1 MATYDDTI
9 NKHKKNLRDAQIEA
23 LVEKAKQFSRE
34 NASVRSDAVR
44 DAVEGYDTAYRNLQ
58 NLGLAGRQG
67 TEMTGEVPR
76 LKKKIEGE
84 FNQTNARLIG
94 NENNALDSIGA
105 SMAEQNKIRRVPTQQ
120 TIVPTQT
127 TNSMLQ
133 RMLPTIKPGEDVS
146 ITGNVQ
152 GIQRMRVGQVALGDN
167 PDNVNRRLAY
177 NEAYKQ
183 YNRSVLERNAYN
195 KSVENPVGEARLE
208 GEAQKARAAMVAL
221 GIQPKSVNNRGEIS
235 SGILQQERQ
244 TDNAIRYEQYQDTM
258 TQVKYGKD
266 TATKRR
272 ALDSVAQ
279 QMVDTSTSFD
289 VRYAMAVDYL
299 QNSKITSKEADLA
312 ASRVIAEAY
321 GVGYYSDEEI
331 AYLEKKKKEAET
343 AYVES
348 GDGRT
353 LDNAKNDL
361 QEAKKVRNEFD
372 AVANTLVR
380 KVKGAKETPATIKAK
395 KEAQEKYTKAKE
407 GFDKARASKD
417 SRAGSGVRKYADDMK
432 ALLSDDTIGLE
443 TRYEMAVDIV
453 RTIDEG
459 DAPELYAEA
468 ERIFG
473 MYYGLPEQMSDANY
487 NNLYNMYKMAG
498 RKNPFGI
505 NNTEEKKAWEQAQTD
520 RAQYEHYIAGL
531 VNKEKYVGKKPTQ
544 PINEKEGNAYYAAVN
559 GYLFD
564 GFEDSQAR
572 IAEEKRY
579 GRYKYMNQE
588 ERDAYNY
595 LYETEGIEAAND
607 FAKSLDG
614 ILDARR
620 SAGLAKTAEDDAERG
635 VFSNIASNA
644 LSVLV
649 GLGEIQPAVER
660 LGQGIY
666 NELVGTGAPA
676 YIDSNS
682 SSYDVS
688 NARSAIRSKTSELIL
703 GDNPTVWREV
713 ANFAYNTTMSMA
725 DSATMMPI
733 HAAGLGWVTD
743 LVFFSSASNDAY
755 KDAVSRGATQSQ
767 AMGAAVLSGVAEA
780 LFEHVSLDQAIHM
793 LKTGNLKYLRNILR
807 QGFVEG
813 SEEFFT
819 ELANTLTD
827 KMFMQ
832 ELSKN
837 SLNRK
842 KYISDG
848 MSEKEADMQV
858 FLDTLSNL
866 GLATLGGFVSGGI
879 FGTFGTV
886 ANRINNKNVGTSLQN
901 NGAGNAIA
909 ENAKRIGGDA
919 AILAD
924 EYTSKGKPLTA
935 EQTGEIYN
943 AMAEQ
948 IQESV
953 KSEEDLSTLAT
964 IMDGKTVT
972 DTQAEA
978 MLGSS
983 KELLDNAGFDTSSAE
998 ALKESFE
1005 QRNKEVT
1012 DFGNKAR
1019 QDFYNDVSRKSVA
1032 SVYRSTDIQDQA
1044 PALPTGLS
1052 GVALA
1057 EAQKQNFKAQ
1067 STIKSGRVELQL
1079 SMLKTNGGVSTTAQ
1093 LNQVKSAMTK
1103 EAQRKLTAI
1112 ERLSEAL
1119 NMDVVVHDVM
1129 TGTNGFFGEDGKI
1142 HFTLSS
1148 KLSVP
1153 RVAAHELTHKMKT
1166 DARAQYD
1173 AVRDQI
1179 IQNAGQEEFDDL
1191 MAEKAKEYG
1200 FDLKN
1205 ESQRELCDDEVVAE
1219 LCEGMLSDS
1228 KKLSSFAERH
1238 LEAAKALKARLTK
1251 IIVAI
1256 KNALMGTDQ
1265 FSDEMFVDQDVID
1278 KWLEGLN
1285 AVIAQAEARQE
1296 TLEGIIATEAGV
1308 TSEQQES
1315 LMRDVAEIHAEAQQK
1330 INETKAEL
1338 QEKIAELDGEKSK
1351 EEQKEAERKARE
1363 AEEQRAKAEA
1373 ERKAAEEAKAEEER
1387 RAREEAERKAAEE
1400 EESEEAREARYQEAW
1415 IEAGRKAER
1424 EARAEAKRKGEE
1436 YKSKPPLSEEDM
1448 RDFLKFRQ
1456 DLVTA
1461 SKGYFSMS
1469 EDPSKT
1475 AEAKQSYL
1483 ELAELNLRVAYRV
1496 NDYIQNGA
1504 TGDDI
1509 SSIGPKIYYAVLGTN
1524 KRRKAFLKEFEE
1536 KQGGGIRG
1544 EALAF
1549 RMYLEWQQFEKVI
1562 AKEREARKE
1571 AADKKIGEAITQYSV
1586 DIIAYDLPGYKADLT
1601 AAGVMTAKSIDS
1613 LFKLMNK
1620 VIDKIRLD
1628 EKSRRILDFGTELTT
1643 EEEIQLAKET
1653 RAYSPYK
1660 SNADPHYKLALD
1672 FSTLCRKRILLQAI
1686 QERLQTKLRR
1696 SLEQEEIVAIRL
1708 ELQKLQAEGMKIEV
1722 ACALCYVEAARLKSP
1737 KVINEFL
1744 ADPEKHMRNYMAQTN
1759 KSAKAEIK
1767 ALQEQWKVDH
1777 GYEAKATKKVMSE
1790 ADKKEYNKHF
1800 KELRQQYQQDAETE
1814 KIIADAVQAIRKTPA
1829 SVLTASGLANL
1840 KKSVDSADN
1849 ALYNAFIRKVTAA
1862 TRSKAQETDVPYVR
1876 GDVLQVAQSLI
1887 DQMNEES
1894 GFRHQSWSDFQI
1906 IHLLDTMASIIELS
1920 QRKAKM
1926 HAYTKVP
1933 MFVELV
1939 GRTGMMINMSLI
1951 PAGDIGIDA
1960 DGHLIFDP
1968 VGGMAFEDML
1978 RLRDMF
1984 PNTAGNVAI
1993 GIDDRQ
1999 IQIMLESDQIDYV
2012 IPYHVSGLNKKMRKY
2027 MDIQA
2032 WHEYTSSQNEKGNKR
2047 GKKGKAPALKEWFD
2061 EAEGVKAKDG
2071 YEYMRQASEKYLR
2084 LCYERNLTPK
2094 FSQYL
2099 NKNSDGSYS
2108 LKAEYANYWKLLIDR
2123 KMVNHKTGKI
2133 IAQKAVL
2140 PIFDSD
2146 FILGNDAK
2154 GITGILDQA
2163 LADPAVQD
2171 VVTAENMV
2179 YEKFSNWDRDINNA
2193 DAEAIAEAKRM
2204 RDLTAQVAVQKTVEA
2219 GKVKTQQINSVDNQ
2233 TADIDSRFSI
2243 DHDLLRE
2250 LDAYN
2255 ARARLEGEIDVAMQA
2270 AKQVGKLETRLNKS
2284 LENQKK
2290 LRSEFNER
2298 LKTEKKTMKESFKA
2312 EKKKAV
2318 SDAELAGEIHVA
2330 RQAAKQ
2336 VGNLERKLQKS
2347 KEEIVGLKKK
2357 PKEAV
2362 AKERKRVA
2370 QNTAKKVIKRQIR
2383 TMDRIY
2389 AHPKAGMY
2397 VAQELLSD
2405 VKDFLIEMEMYTS
2418 GSEGSLKRIAK
2429 VEKAYEDLRPTNPN
2443 EMSDTAVRYD
2453 ESVMRALKEVK
2464 EIMSV
2469 KNFKELTLEELL
2481 TVMNA
2486 VSGVS
2491 VSIKNAIEFVDR
2503 TKDMNIGDRADRLQN
2518 QALDNSKRFKWYKKH
2533 GSSLAIKALK
2543 SILSPERYARFVSG
2557 YASDSVLTEE
2567 MQYLNNGQ
2575 NRVTEIQ
2582 RDALRPYEA
2591 FMNEHGKE
2599 FVKWQGKD
2607 ATWVDTGMAD
2617 VDGNPVQITP
2627 AMRIALVL
2635 QTRNKQNMKHLLDG
2649 GFRMP
2654 NVNMYKN
2661 GKFSNM
2667 YDTGV
2672 RVIPT
2677 QEQLLALENGMSATE
2692 KLYMDLVAE
2701 TFNEYLP
2708 SIINETSVK
2717 MVGFKLAR
2725 VKNYFPIIVD
2735 SSYLNTNY
2743 GAAFARGDLQDS
2755 GWLQERKNS
2764 SKPVM
2769 LEDVNQTLERQIEG
2783 VSMYG
2788 GLAIPIANFERL
2800 INTGNFRIATV
2811 NGEET
2816 LIEHPVKDTLRQ
2828 DIPYGMDF
2836 VRKLI
2841 EDLKGGSSNP
2851 RMVSQLFSKIQSAY
2865 IKSVLAL
2872 NTTSF
2877 ASQLSSYPATAAVV
2891 GWNNAAKALT
2901 SGKVDYDTIY
2911 KYSEVAWDRARGYS
2925 SPELKDYTESSKN
2938 WRLKYPKLTKAVWG
2952 WMNQGDKIT
2961 VGLQWKAAEFWV
2973 QEHTDLKQGTE
2984 AYYVAVGKK
2993 LNEIVQTVQ
3002 ENSSVMQRGEILRN
3016 KKIGYQPF
3024 TLFKTQQFQIGGMVA
3039 DSALELA
3046 IRDRSN
3052 MSQAEIK
3059 EMVDRCAT
3067 RISLSLVLAA
3077 SSSIA
3082 RFLGNLVRGTL
3093 NGYRDDDDELT
3104 GESILLN
3111 MLDEFADGIVGM
3123 FPFAEEVKTL
3133 IVNNV
3138 ILKEPRYDMNDV
3150 TTDVLN
3156 TFADLVTNLPKY
3168 LEKAFNPDLSSE
3180 ERFAN
3185 FKKAA
3190 KKIGSVI
3197 GQVTGIPVDNAW
3209 KILQGYHNMGNDAI
3223 DAIRYGSI
3231 DWFRHSSGQLD
3242 NKRTHTEYNTA
3253 RKAGISGSDFFSWK
3267 KTLKGEASEKR
3278 KMLFDGE
3285 KDPKKAAVLDSL
3297 LIPSDSSTEQKVEGA
3312 VVLTRSIDKDGTPK
3326 KYSDGTEAQWVV
3338 KADYSNDDMFNI
3350 SQYGDAKY
3358 TKAKEAMSN
3367 GAKST
3372 NILGLYDAMAEYS
3385 EVNGTQMNAEEKR
3398 AWIRTNVKDT
3408 KQSAVLDAYIV
3419 CKTDST
3425 NVRVIGNGRIV
3436 QTMKMENGEP
3446 KTYADGHVATW
3457 EIAADYSSDDMF
3469 KLSQRGES
3477 YYAKGVNALQNGA
3490 DIKTV
3495 NRLLEANDAYME
3507 ANGNG
3512 MNTEEKRNW
3521 IYDNVENR
3529 SQAAVLDAYMVSNG
3543 NEVKVEGNIV
3553 SALFGN
3559 GEWNVV
3565 SDYSSET
3572 WYKLSQ
3578 YGNDG
3583 NDSRYQKALTV
3594 SRKGGDATKVL
3605 KYYEYCDSQR
3615 DTPSYEERRD
3625 WIYKCGASASERAIM
3640 DAYLTRQDKDTEV
3653 MTKGGIV
3660 YTRSLGSNGKPKTY
3674 ADGSKATWKV
3684 ASDYTSKDW
3693 YEVSKTGYYDKARKA
3708 YESVGIRPSTFSTIY
3723 EAWSALSAKDA
3734 NGRTVNGLKKRRT
3747 IEYLNTTNLTREQK
3761 QYFLTQV
3768 CGYK

>member
-105 SMAEQNKIRRVPTQQ
+105 SMAEQNKVRRVPPQQ

-167 PDNVNRRLAY
+167 PDNVNQRLAY

-221 GIQPKSVNNRGEIS
+221 GIQPKSVNNRGEIT

-343 AYVES
+343 VYVES

-505 NNTEEKKAWEQAQTD
+505 NNTEEKKAWERAQTD

-595 LYETEGIEAAND
+595 LYETEGIDAAND

-1044 PALPTGLS
+1044 PALPTGMS

-1067 STIKSGRVELQL
+1067 SIIKSGRVELQL

-1256 KNALMGTDQ
+1256 KNALMGTEQ

-1338 QEKIAELDGEKSK
+1338 QEKIAELEGEKSK
-1351 EEQKEAERKARE
+1351 EEQ
-1363 AEEQRAKAEA
+1363 
-1373 ERKAAEEAKAEEER
+1373 
-1387 RAREEAERKAAEE
+1387 
-1400 EESEEAREARYQEAW
+1400 
-1415 IEAGRKAER
+1415 
-1424 EARAEAKRKGEE
+1424 
-1436 YKSKPPLSEEDM
+1436 
-1448 RDFLKFRQ
+1448 
-1456 DLVTA
+1456 
-1461 SKGYFSMS
+1461 
-1469 EDPSKT
+1469 
-1475 AEAKQSYL
+1475 
-1483 ELAELNLRVAYRV
+1483 
-1496 NDYIQNGA
+1496 
-1504 TGDDI
+1504 
-1509 SSIGPKIYYAVLGTN
+1509 
-1524 KRRKAFLKEFEE
+1524 
-1536 KQGGGIRG
+1536 
-1544 EALAF
+1544 
-1549 RMYLEWQQFEKVI
+1549 
-1562 AKEREARKE
+1562 KE
-1571 AADKKIGEAITQYSV
+1571 AADKKIGEAITQHSV

-1790 ADKKEYNKHF
+1790 VDKKEYNKHF

-2094 FSQYL
+2094 FPQYL

-2219 GKVKTQQINSVDNQ
+2219 GKVKTRQINSVDNQ

-2255 ARARLEGEIDVAMQA
+2255 AHARLEGEIDVAMQA

-2290 LRSEFNER
+2290 LRAEFNER

-2397 VAQELLSD
+2397 VAQEFLSD

-2635 QTRNKQNMKHLLDG
+2635 QTRNKQNMKHLLEG

-3253 RKAGISGSDFFSWK
+3253 RKAGISGNDFFSWK

-3425 NVRVIGNGRIV
+3425 NVRVIGNGHIV

-3583 NDSRYQKALTV
+3583 NDTRYQKALTV